1 MQAGEPGHMK
11 TATELNTITTI
22 PLLVRSAFIAYFML
36 HAKCVSIVRR

>member
-22 PLLVRSAFIAYFML
+22 
-36 HAKCVSIVRR
+36 SIVVREQTSR